1 MDWCHQKQDV
11 HKRSRRILVDSP
23 LRNDVI
29 LSATEDTGG
38 DDWCFSNDGSNGR
51 LAQPLL
57 DTSNIS
63 LTNVV
68 ANSAQNERMLSQSSG
83 DCEHLVP
90 AKRPKRIEIDAKH
103 RGSDVAGFPS
113 LNDCRKFDLMVT
125 SLENDGYAVKARC
138 KNASLDEEWN
148 VELKDI
154 WADTKI
160 AVGSS
165 IRLIEPKLIAEKDL
179 VVDSE
184 SGLVILESDL
194 LVSCTSVMQS
204 LFCARK
210 AVLSD
215 RFRGRNVPNKAMVI
229 GSIVHVLFQA
239 AVRND
244 SCKVTREWLLDVWHR
259 ECDSSMLQ
267 QLVAM
272 DMTPAQVEN
281 ELDLYVDSIVSWV
294 NDYMPPPLGCHA
306 SLCSGSRIERIID
319 IEENIWDHMIGI
331 KGKVDVSFEVKTK
344 HAKRIIKPLELKT
357 GKSKS
362 NFEHDGQVLLYCLA
376 LSSRIPNLGTIGD
389 GVLFYVKDGTTRLI
403 QPKSNEL
410 KGILHLRNEAAAYLG
425 VLSERSI
432 PEPLSNA
439 RNCKCCEYSTVC
451 CALQKTVESSQ
462 YVSSSMMELQSLLT
476 SHLTSAHLQYFA
488 KWVRWLFLE
497 WNAAKSVKV
506 DVRDIWKMDNK
517 KREELGR
524 CLTNMS
530 IDFECTGD
538 DCAVVKFK
546 RKSGSPIKSVFTKGD
561 MVIVSTEKNL
571 ALAMGPVE
579 ATDGNSIDILLSKQS
594 ARLKS
599 GGTFVLDKYES
610 FSTYSSNLCNVGLL
624 MENEAHTAKLR
635 SLLIDLNAPTF
646 SKIAKDEVAKIST
659 IVRRL
664 NGEQAHAVVKS
675 LVADDYVLIQ
685 GLPGSGKTST
695 IAVLVRCFLMLGRS
709 VLITSHTHSAVDN
722 LLLKLIQ
729 DVDSKDILRLG
740 DGKLVREELRALTL
754 NAKLAES
761 NSVGDEFERAQRI
774 LKQTPIVAC
783 TCLAVATNTL
793 FSYRRFS
800 ICLVDE
806 ASLVLESTLIPA
818 LLVSE
823 KFVLVGDSSQLSP
836 LVQSR
841 TAREEG
847 MSVSLFDRL
856 KVHSSA
862 LITLRYQYRMNRSI
876 ARLSSALFYNGE
888 LKCANELVASA
899 SLEQMNLENIDRLSL
914 PDALYRSVSGDVDD
928 AVVFIDT
935 QSEKNGCFRMEF
947 GTSPGAIFNNGEI
960 KVVAAI
966 CDLFIKLRTPLE
978 DIGVISVYRYHA
990 DMLRKTINKRIEVNT
1005 VDQYQ
1010 GRDKRIVIVS
1020 LVWTKLDGVRRSELL
1035 SDARRINVAITRAKH
1050 KLILVGCRQSMM
1062 SYDTMAALID
1072 LIPECQIKSI
1082 IQPSTEETVDDD
1094 VRAEVC
1100 NIWRGAVVS
1109 LVRKWRPKDALRM
1122 VT

>member
-63 LTNVV
+63 LTSVV

-357 GKSKS
+357 GKSKP

-403 QPKSNEL
+403 QPKWNEL

-579 ATDGNSIDILLSKQS
+579 ATDGKSIDILLSKQS
-594 ARLKS
+594 AQLKS

-685 GLPGSGKTST
+685 GLPGSGNVVASSVELERTNLTLENGDSPRCRIFSQPSSFMPVSHAVVHGVWGEKSPGKTST

-740 DGKLVREELRALTL
+740 GGKLVREELRALTL

-774 LKQTPIVAC
+774 LKQT
-783 TCLAVATNTL
+783 
-793 FSYRRFS
+793 
-800 ICLVDE
+800 
-806 ASLVLESTLIPA
+806 
-818 LLVSE
+818 
-823 KFVLVGDSSQLSP
+823 
-836 LVQSR
+836 
-841 TAREEG
+841 
-847 MSVSLFDRL
+847 
-856 KVHSSA
+856 VHSSA

-990 DMLRKTINKRIEVNT
+990 DMLRKTINKRIEVNLYENMTLKVNT

-1094 VRAEVC
+1094 VRAEV
-1100 NIWRGAVVS
+1100 
-1109 LVRKWRPKDALRM
+1109 
-1122 VT
+1122 